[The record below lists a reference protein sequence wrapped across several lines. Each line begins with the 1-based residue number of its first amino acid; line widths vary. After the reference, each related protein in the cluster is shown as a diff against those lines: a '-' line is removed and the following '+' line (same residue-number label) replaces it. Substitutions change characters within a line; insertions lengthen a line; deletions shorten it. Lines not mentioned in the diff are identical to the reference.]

1 MIRTLA
7 RKTLIR
13 KDRYRIV
20 PEDDSVRVLGQATR
34 KSLGQHFTMICWNM
48 YKARRRGWLDDLTAM
63 THDAD
68 FVLLQEAMLH
78 GDKAHPFHTSSGFEW
93 VMAQNF
99 AFQSVAVTSGV
110 KTGSR
115 IAALSRKVLRS
126 PDKEPFIS
134 LPKTMLATEY
144 DILNT
149 AGNLLVLNIH
159 AINITSSRKFAR
171 QVAQLEAVLD
181 AHKGPAILAGDF
193 NTWNWRRR
201 SILFDAVENHD
212 LHRVPVGAP
221 QWRHLNQVLD
231 HVFYR
236 GMTLKKATAM
246 QHIRSSDHIP
256 LRVEFEQLAHVP

>member
-1 MIRTLA
+1 MIRALS
-7 RKTLIR
+7 RKNL
-13 KDRYRIV
+13 YRIV

-48 YKARRRGWLDDLTAM
+48 YKASRRGWLDDLTMMVA
-63 THDAD
+63 DAD

-78 GDKAHPFHTSSGFEW
+78 GDKAHPFHVASGFEW

-99 AFQSVAVTSGV
+99 AYRSTAATSGV

-115 IAALSRKVLRS
+115 IAAIKRTILRS
-126 PDKEPFIS
+126 PDREPIID
-134 LPKTMLATEY
+134 LPKTVLATEY

-149 AGNLLVLNIH
+149 SGNLLVLNIH
-159 AINITSSRKFAR
+159 AINITSSRKFGR
-171 QVAQLEAVLD
+171 QVAQLEAILD
-181 AHKGPAILAGDF
+181 AHKGPVILAGDF
-193 NTWNWRRR
+193 NTWNPKRRH
-201 SILFDAVENHD
+201 ILFGAVEAYD

-236 GMTLKKATAM
+236 GMKLKSATCM
-246 QHIRSSDHIP
+246 QNIRSSDHIP
-256 LRVEFEQLAHVP
+256 LRVEFEQLARV

>member
-1 MIRTLA
+1 MIRALNH
-7 RKTLIR
+7 KNL
-13 KDRYRIV
+13 YRIV

-34 KSLGQHFTMICWNM
+34 KSLGHHFTMICWNM
-48 YKARRRGWLDDLTAM
+48 YKASRRGWLDDLTM
-63 THDAD
+63 MVTDAD

-78 GDKAHPFHTSSGFEW
+78 GDKAHPFHVASGFEW

-99 AFQSVAVTSGV
+99 AYHSTAATSGV

-115 IAALSRKVLRS
+115 IAAIKRTVLRS
-126 PDKEPFIS
+126 LDREPIID

-149 AGNLLVLNIH
+149 TGNLLVLNIH

-171 QVAQLEAVLD
+171 QVAQLDSALS
-181 AHKGPAILAGDF
+181 AHKGPVILAGDF
-193 NTWNWRRR
+193 NTWNPKRRR
-201 SILFDAVENHD
+201 ILFNAVEKHQ

-236 GMTLKKATAM
+236 GMTLKSATCM
-246 QHIRSSDHIP
+246 RHIRSSDHIP
-256 LRVEFEQLAHVP
+256 LRVEFEQLARV